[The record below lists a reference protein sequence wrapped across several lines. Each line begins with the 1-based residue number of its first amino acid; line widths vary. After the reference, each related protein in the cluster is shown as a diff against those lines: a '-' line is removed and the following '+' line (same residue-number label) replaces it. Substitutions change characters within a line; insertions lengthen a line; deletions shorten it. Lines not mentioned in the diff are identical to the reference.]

1 MTKTGIAGRKKAA
14 AAPPLAP
21 AVKTGSSTVIAAVG
35 LVWLAVTLAVA
46 RGSLHGRGGDVALST
61 AALSLPAL
69 VQASLFAGVATGF
82 AVTLGLVRTRTRVI
96 AGFLTG
102 LGVGAL
108 AFAVVLLGY
117 GLQSSSETAVAGA
130 VGLAALLGGG
140 LGALRPARMISAGLI
155 ATLPVLL
162 LGYLIGHFSEEL
174 LRVFGNTGTAASR
187 YSASNYLGMT
197 EAILQ
202 GLAAGIVAFI
212 LLRRG
217 GPVQGDRRLT
227 FLAFGFAG
235 ALPGLII
242 GLAEIFTRVAA
253 PRLLAMASEV
263 SVYDKII
270 FSWGN
275 GNRTNQALI
284 VFFVGALTALI
295 AYGRTLGK
303 KDATAAGA

>member
-1 MTKTGIAGRKKAA
+1 MTKTGIADRKKDAA
-14 AAPPLAP
+14 ATPPAP
-21 AVKTGSSTVIAAVG
+21 AVRPGSTTVIAAVG
-35 LVWLAVTLAVA
+35 LVWLAVTLGVA
-46 RGSLHGRGGDVALST
+46 RGSLHGRSGDVALST

-69 VQASLFAGVATGF
+69 VQAALFAGVSAAF
-82 AVTLGLVRTRTRVI
+82 AVTLTLVRTRTRVI

-102 LGVGAL
+102 LGVGTL

-117 GLQSSSETAVAGA
+117 GLQSGPETAVAGA
-130 VGLAALLGGG
+130 VGLAGLLGGG

-155 ATLPVLL
+155 ATFPVLL

-174 LRVFGNTGTAASR
+174 LRFFGNTGTTASR
-187 YSASNYLGMT
+187 YSASGYVGMT
-197 EAILQ
+197 EAIAQ
-202 GLAAGIVAFI
+202 GMAAGIVAYL

-217 GPVQGDRRLT
+217 GPIQTGDRRVN

-242 GLAEIFTRVAA
+242 GFAEIFTRLVA

-263 SVYDKII
+263 SIYDKII

-275 GNRTNQALI
+275 DNRTNQALV
-284 VFFVGALTALI
+284 VFFIGALTALI
-295 AYGRTLGK
+295 AHGRTLGK
-303 KDATAAGA
+303 QS